1 MLFASHDIMYG
12 CRGCGLEVWKS
23 TPASPIFLFALGA
36 FGLGFMIPFCEN
48 QGWNLSWLL
57 YGVGFVLFAGLGFGL
72 TCLVDSAFNQLKP
85 LPDACPTCGKKL
97 EVLGGGFSHSF
108 FPSIVEVIV
117 FVTFFAAFFGV
128 RVWLESAF

>member
-23 TPASPIFLFALGA
+23 TPASPIFLLALGA
-36 FGLGFMIPFCEN
+36 FGLAFMIPFCLN
-48 QGWNLSWLL
+48 QGWNLSWWL

-85 LPDACPTCGKKL
+85 VPDACPTCGKTL

-128 RVWLESAF
+128 RV